1 MIKDVDST
9 GISKMSKLAIL
20 GGKPVRNDFLL
31 PFRPTI
37 GDEEINEVIDT
48 LKSDWITT
56 GPKTHK
62 FEELFKEYI
71 GSKNA
76 IALNSCTAGLH
87 LSLIVYGIGA
97 GDEIITSP
105 FTFAATANVITHQK
119 AKPVFVDIE
128 KDTYNINSDRIE
140 EAVTDKTK
148 AIIPVHYAGHPCEM
162 DAILKIAKEYDLRVI
177 EDAAHALGA
186 VYKGRKIGT
195 IGDLTSFS
203 FYATKN
209 LTTAE
214 GGMVTTNDDK
224 LAEKIRIMSLHG
236 ISKDAWKRYSSEGSW
251 YYEILYPGY
260 KYNMTDIQAAIGIH
274 QLKKLE
280 QMQKRREEVAKRYN
294 DTFEDMPEIIT
305 PTVKRYVRHAWHL
318 YPILINTDLLR
329 IDRAKFIDA
338 LKAEN
343 IGTSVHFIPIHLHPY
358 YRDRYGFKRG
368 DFPNAEYVYEREVSL
383 PIYPKMTDKDVEDVI
398 VAVKKIVNYYGK
410 R

>member
-1 MIKDVDST
+1 
-9 GISKMSKLAIL
+9 MSKLAIL
-20 GGKPVRNDFLL
+20 GGKPVRNDFLP
-31 PFRPTI
+31 PFRPMI
-37 GDEEINEVIDT
+37 GEEEIKEVVDT

-71 GSKNA
+71 GCKHA

-87 LSLIVYGIGA
+87 LSLVAIGIQE
-97 GDEIITSP
+97 GDEVITSP
-105 FTFAATANVITHQK
+105 FTFAATANVIVHQK

-128 KDTYNINSDRIE
+128 KNTYNIDPEKIE
-140 EAVTDKTK
+140 EAISDKTK

-162 DAILKIAKEYDLRVI
+162 DKILKIAKAYNLTVI

-186 VYKGRKIGT
+186 TYKGKKIGT
-195 IGDLTSFS
+195 IGNFTSFS

-209 LTTAE
+209 ITTAE
-214 GGMVTTNDDK
+214 GGMITTDNDE
-224 LAEKIRIMSLHG
+224 LAEKVRMLSLHG

-260 KYNMTDIQAAIGIH
+260 KYNMTDVQAAIGIH
-274 QLKKLE
+274 QIKKLE
-280 QMQKRREEVAKRYN
+280 QMRKRREEIAKRYN
-294 DTFEDMPEIIT
+294 EAFGNMPKII
-305 PTVKRYVRHAWHL
+305 PPKVKKHVRHAWHL
-318 YPILINTDLLR
+318 YPVQINTDLLR
-329 IDRAKFIDA
+329 IDRNKFIEA

-343 IGTSVHFIPIHLHPY
+343 IGTSVHFIPIHIHPY
-358 YRDRYGFKRG
+358 YRDRFGFKRE
-368 DFPNAEYVYEREVSL
+368 DFTNAEYVYDREVSL

-398 VAVKKIVNYYGK
+398 VAVKKIVNYYRK

>member
-9 GISKMSKLAIL
+9 GISKMPKLAIL
-20 GGKPVRNDFLL
+20 GGKPVRNDFLP

-186 VYKGRKIGT
+186 VYKGRKMGT

-214 GGMVTTNDDK
+214 GGMVTTDNDE

-280 QMQKRREEVAKRYN
+280 QMQKRRGEIAKKYN
-294 DTFEDMPEIIT
+294 EAFTDIPEIIN
-305 PTVKRYVRHAWHL
+305 PTVKRHVRHAWHL
-318 YPILINTDLLR
+318 YPIQVNTDLLR

-358 YRDRYGFKRG
+358 YHDRYGFKRG
-368 DFPNAEYVYEREVSL
+368 DFPNAESVYERECSL

-398 VAVKKIVNYYGK
+398 VAVKKIVRYYRK
-410 R
+410 